1 MFVGCTGNVVEDDY
15 CASFGSPIDCL
26 RANNNN
32 VKPHHSEF
40 SMFYRSK
47 NDDQTLDGVAYV
59 DSVSGK
65 YLIELKAI
73 DVLVFKG
80 SIIGD
85 DIKILFR
92 TSTDTFE
99 GIVGKLSGI
108 NLKRYTNL
116 DFDIESILKVIS
128 LKIPLFDSYSTIDN
142 SDKNTFELKVENV
155 IDMLIFEQPP
165 TLKSLVRKMY
175 ENDKLKMI
183 YGYRYVAYK
192 KETFGSTSFYFPQKT
207 TLKYYPIDE
216 NEKEIKEERREIIF
230 GIKKAEFKESFNESV
245 FEFDFPD
252 GIFIHYEG

>member
-1 MFVGCTGNVVEDDY
+1 
-15 CASFGSPIDCL
+15 
-26 RANNNN
+26 
-32 VKPHHSEF
+32 
-40 SMFYRSK
+40 
-47 NDDQTLDGVAYV
+47 
-59 DSVSGK
+59 
-65 YLIELKAI
+65 
-73 DVLVFKG
+73 
-80 SIIGD
+80 
-85 DIKILFR
+85 
-92 TSTDTFE
+92 
-99 GIVGKLSGI
+99 
-108 NLKRYTNL
+108 
-116 DFDIESILKVIS
+116 
-128 LKIPLFDSYSTIDN
+128 
-142 SDKNTFELKVENV
+142 
-155 IDMLIFEQPP
+155 MLIFEQPP